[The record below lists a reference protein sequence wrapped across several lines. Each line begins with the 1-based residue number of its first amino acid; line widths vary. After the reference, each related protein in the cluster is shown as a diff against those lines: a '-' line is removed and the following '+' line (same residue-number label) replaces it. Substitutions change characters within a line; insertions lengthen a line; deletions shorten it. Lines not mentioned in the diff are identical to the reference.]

1 MVKINKIS
9 KVTKMVHQKATIEL
23 TDYREYKSDKCC
35 NGGCYSYT
43 TILKYNKRTMTY
55 EVIETT
61 SSELGVPWYDD
72 NDREQ
77 LKMTEISQ
85 YIKDWFSQLGVDIDS
100 GLYAIQFN

>member
-1 MVKINKIS
+1 MNKIVNLR
-9 KVTKMVHQKATIEL
+9 KITNVNLAVNNKRTIEL

-61 SSELGVPWYDD
+61 SSEFGVPWYDD
-72 NDREQ
+72 N
-77 LKMTEISQ
+77 EI
-85 YIKDWFSQLGVDIDS
+85 GRAHV
-100 GLYAIQFN
+100 